1 MGFSEQDVF
10 FMRMAIEEATK
21 GFDRDEVPIGA
32 VLVSEDGTVCGKG
45 FNSPILHNDPTAHA
59 EIIAIREGC
68 KFYKNY
74 RLPGSTLYITLE
86 PCIMCFGA
94 IIHARVK
101 RLVFGAYDT
110 RSSLTNKLQ
119 LIERLNLNHH
129 LLIEGGLLEEECSSL
144 LKRFFELKRKMK
156 KNSR

>member
-21 GFDRDEVPIGA
+21 GFDNDEVPIGA
-32 VLVSEDGTVCGKG
+32 VLVSEDGTVCGRG
-45 FNSPILHNDPTAHA
+45 FNSPILSNDPTAHA

-74 RLPGSTLYITLE
+74 RLPGSTLYVTLE

-94 IIHARVK
+94 IIHTRVK

-110 RSSLTNKLQ
+110 RSSLSAKIQ
-119 LIERLNLNHH
+119 LVKSLNLNHH
-129 LLIEGGLLEEECSSL
+129 PLIEGGLLEDECSSIL
-144 LKRFFELKRKMK
+144 TRFFELKREMK